1 MLRPLNSELPLYP
14 IDTFY
19 EQPFNT
25 LNFEIKIIEDTV
37 QDMLHFAK
45 TPHRHDCFLILL
57 ITNGKGTHTID
68 SITYKVRPF
77 ALYFIMPGQVH
88 SWSFSEDVK
97 GFALFFKL
105 DFYTNYTRERHLGK
119 NPLFNS
125 SSLCNYLQLDPKA
138 EGALV
143 NLLDLMHG
151 EFQNN
156 NPGREEVLRNG
167 LDMLLVRIA
176 RYCDQ
181 NTLRAPIHSLSQQV
195 ARLQRLIETNFREM
209 RLPNEYAEKMNI
221 SPKHLNALCKRT
233 LNKTVTDLIHER
245 VILEAKRLLAFTD
258 LRIKEVA
265 DDLGFNDKSYFLRF
279 FKKRT
284 GVTPEQFRKDSSNK
298 VLELSEVN
306 LEAVTT
312 NKKS

>member
-1 MLRPLNSELPLYP
+1 MVKVRTRLTASR
-14 IDTFY
+14 I
-19 EQPFNT
+19 
-25 LNFEIKIIEDTV
+25 
-37 QDMLHFAK
+37 
-45 TPHRHDCFLILL
+45 
-57 ITNGKGTHTID
+57 
-68 SITYKVRPF
+68 KVRPF